1 MAQWSTTKCNELNR
15 TMEEFDF
22 LKQEVESCTK
32 CNLSKTRH
40 KVVFG
45 EGARFA
51 DIMCIG
57 EGPGYYEDQ
66 QGKPFVGKS
75 GQLLD
80 KILDACGF
88 TREEHVFIGNIVKCR
103 PPNNRDPL
111 PEEREKCIP
120 YLYKQIELI
129 DPKIIILLGA
139 TALKGLIDPNAK
151 ITKVR
156 GQWME
161 WNNRLVMPTFHPS
174 ALLRNEKLKRPAW
187 EDFKMVVA
195 KYRELVNKEHY
206 SAHC

>member
-1 MAQWSTTKCNELNR
+1 MD
-15 TMEEFDF
+15 EFEQ
-22 LKQEVESCTK
+22 LKHEVNQCTK
-32 CNLSKTRH
+32 CVLSKTRT

-45 EGARFA
+45 EGFRNAE
-51 DIMCIG
+51 IMCIG

-66 QGKPFVGKS
+66 QGRPFVGKS

-80 KILDACGF
+80 KILNVCGF

-111 PEEREKCIP
+111 PEERETCIP
-120 YLYKQIELI
+120 FLYKQIELI

-156 GQWME
+156 GEWIA
-161 WNNRLVMPTFHPS
+161 WNNKLVMPTFHPS

-187 EDFKMVVA
+187 EDFKKVVA
-195 KYRELVNKEHY
+195 KYRELINENHQSQY
-206 SAHC
+206 C

>member
-1 MAQWSTTKCNELNR
+1 MDEFELLR
-15 TMEEFDF
+15 
-22 LKQEVESCTK
+22 KSVQECTK
-32 CNLSKTRH
+32 CELSKTRTN
-40 KVVFG
+40 VVFG
-45 EGARFA
+45 EGNRNAN
-51 DIMCIG
+51 IMCIG

-80 KILDACGF
+80 KILDVCGF
-88 TREEHVFIGNIVKCR
+88 NRQEHVFIGNIVKCR
-103 PPNNRDPL
+103 PPNNRDPF
-111 PEEREKCIP
+111 PEERQICIP

-156 GQWME
+156 GEWLE
-161 WNNRLVMPTFHPS
+161 WNSIAVMPTFHPS

-187 EDFKMVVA
+187 EDFKKVVA
-195 KYRELVNKEHY
+195 KYRELVNPDHY
-206 SAHC
+206 SKHC